1 MRTGTPFPR
10 RPRRACGFTLVEL
23 MVGVVIVGLLVALAI
38 PAFRKVRNTSQAK
51 IVTNDLRVFA
61 GAFQSYNS
69 QNARWPAETAAGVYP
84 TEMAALLNRT
94 NWMRVTP
101 FGGSYNWDNN
111 QTHGGRRYAAAIAIS
126 ATAARPITA
135 PQAVWQLVDKQVD
148 DGNLSTGNF
157 FLGASSRPVFI
168 IQR

>member
-1 MRTGTPFPR
+1 
-10 RPRRACGFTLVEL
+10 

-51 IVTNDLRVFA
+51 IVANDLRVFA

-69 QNARWPAETAAGVYP
+69 QNARWPAEAAAGVYP
-84 TEMAALLNRT
+84 PEMAALLNQT
-94 NWMRVTP
+94 NWERVTP

-111 QTHGGRRYAAAIAIS
+111 QTHSGQRYAAAIAINS
-126 ATAARPITA
+126 VTGRPLTA
-135 PQAVWQLVDKQVD
+135 PQGVWQLVDTQVD
-148 DGNLSTGNF
+148 DGNLATGNF
-157 FLGASSRPVFI
+157 ITGAGSQPVFI